1 MNERG
6 VQNPVAGCV
15 PTVERGVKVR
25 LEYGVALGVADVVR
39 LGDGRDQSHAVEARI
54 GEASQ
59 AHLADLEPPSAVP
72 GTDVFVQ
79 REEEFMEAREIHP
92 ASLQGSGSLR
102 RSMTLTVMTWNV
114 NSVRARLDHVL
125 TLLAEHEPD
134 VVCLQETKVD
144 DQLFP
149 RVPFLE
155 FGYTVNV
162 HGSKSQAGVA
172 TLTKSKPEA
181 VYSGF
186 REGKADRHARVLEVC
201 VGGVTIYNLYV
212 PNGTTV
218 GSDAYTYKLDWLAR
232 LRAQLD
238 ACHAPTDDV
247 LLVGDFNV
255 APEPRDVWDPA
266 AFEGKLQYTD
276 AEKQALQQ
284 LVDFGLTDCLRD
296 RDGSADM
303 YTWYDFRTGG
313 FERGQGIRIDHVYAT
328 APLLSRCTGVVHDSE
343 PRGWTKASDHVPV
356 RATFSS

>member
-1 MNERG
+1 M
-6 VQNPVAGCV
+6 A
-15 PTVERGVKVR
+15 
-25 LEYGVALGVADVVR
+25 
-39 LGDGRDQSHAVEARI
+39 
-54 GEASQ
+54 
-59 AHLADLEPPSAVP
+59 
-72 GTDVFVQ
+72 
-79 REEEFMEAREIHP
+79 
-92 ASLQGSGSLR
+92 
-102 RSMTLTVMTWNV
+102 LTVMTWNV

-172 TLTKSKPEA
+172 TLTKGKPDA
-181 VYSGF
+181 VYRGF
-186 REGKADRHARVLEVC
+186 RAGKADRHARVLEVR
-201 VGGVTIYNLYV
+201 VAGVSIYNLYV

-218 GSDAYTYKLDWLAR
+218 GSDAYAYKLQWLAR
-232 LRAQLD
+232 LRAQVD
-238 ACHAPTDDV
+238 ACHGPTDDV

-255 APEPRDVWDPA
+255 APQPRDVWDPEY
-266 AFEGKLQYTD
+266 FEGRLQYTD
-276 AEKQALQQ
+276 AEKAALSQ
-284 LVDFGLTDCLRD
+284 LLEFGLTDCLRA
-296 RDGSADM
+296 RDTSAGM

-328 APLLSRCTGVVHDSE
+328 DALLQRCIGVIHASE

-356 RATFSS
+356 RATFST